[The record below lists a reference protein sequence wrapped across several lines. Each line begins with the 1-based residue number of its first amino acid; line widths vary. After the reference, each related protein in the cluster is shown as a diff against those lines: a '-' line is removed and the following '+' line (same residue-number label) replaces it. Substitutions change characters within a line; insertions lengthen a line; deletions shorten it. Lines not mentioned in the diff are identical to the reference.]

1 MSSHLPRN
9 TQDDGLAEDDIQ
21 VTSPTSYALRESIR
35 RSSSS
40 SFDFGTG
47 GAPAPALRTAS
58 SNERQSNRLSR
69 GSSFFTRAPPPPP
82 PQYPPQAATGGFN
95 NGMQSAPSSMNNN
108 SGMAR
113 PSSNPSLA
121 DMAAQGDYPQHGNS
135 LGPMSFATTPTGG
148 SSNNLTA
155 SYNSS
160 SNVTTGNGPSSSGTP
175 GHRRSSSRRSIFSR
189 ETFMLSREKES
200 PATIPEGVPLEIKCE
215 GFLTKRGHVFT
226 TWKTR
231 YFVLRGDVLEYFS
244 GEDKGKRYGSV
255 TVAKVAPWSG
265 EAHGFMF
272 YTTKQVPYYVY
283 AASEAERSKWLR
295 ALKEFVVE
303 PEEVSCEGYLTRRGH
318 LVPSQR
324 MAYYVLNGT
333 SLRHYADQSAYRENQ
348 SAIAEVD
355 VRSIAPWEGEPN
367 GLMFQTSTGNV
378 FYASADTLG
387 EQQKWIQTVKRSNAT
402 APEPVSCAG
411 YLTKQGHKRKSWKKR
426 YFILRGNLIAYYPDY
441 DLANSAK
448 GKPLAEVT
456 VEDVQKWDGE
466 PFGFMFMT
474 SEQVPYYVYADNDRE
489 RNKWMNALRKLTT
502 VAEEPTVE
510 KKRCPNCNAV
520 LTGSRFCGACGH
532 NLRGTTVGGDR
543 SGNNGNRRNQSMSGD
558 GMDYSQDDGE
568 MDDDNAFDELEA
580 LSEGARTLLL
590 AVMQTP
596 EGVDIGGDRDSAFP
610 SRVNKPKIEH
620 FAVQQQRLEV
630 QIPPTED
637 DEEEDDS
644 DKSYKQVVVEPTVS
658 PIATPASPVRR
669 PTPQPITVSAT
680 EQDDGD
686 NSDSPASS
694 PRKMPSPP
702 TPPASRSKGKT
713 SAKKPEPEPR
723 ATLTPNFAIV
733 DDGETKNSSFHS
745 FGGDS
750 DEESKADEPQPVP
763 VPARKSS
770 RSSGVHMAGMGRRKT
785 LGQLAA
791 ESSSDEEGETKLPT
805 KPPTMAYAKGEE
817 EDESKQEEEA
827 PGRKSSADSLELDM
841 GGIALLEE
849 ATSERP
855 DPRPSIRMS
864 ERSSKKDLYHYMER
878 ELDFTAQ
885 FIPSADAPVRCR
897 FYSSMAYA
905 SAKKVI
911 MFISDSGPLGL
922 WRQDLTDQTTTTDH
936 KWAMVRY
943 FSRAQEEG
951 YGIIVCNPFSNSVV
965 VYEAGGFE
973 RVVPIPNSSTP
984 KEHVLFVWD
993 QFVSKCKG
1001 QVSIMAFAR
1010 GGALVKSIL
1019 ETYETSA
1026 REKIHRVAFI
1036 ESKHEIDPTESFGI
1050 RELLGSRSINWE
1062 ASFEPLGGQI
1072 VDSQA
1077 RVGCVCLSIGYM
1089 PDNRVESDSDP
1100 RTLEKAEDPAFA
1112 FVGANPD
1119 RSGMTAVVR
1128 HVRTELRKVRKNGKT
1143 IAANNNKQRRHSN
1156 IVILGETD
1164 ANESSDL
1171 STGDND
1177 EKPTT
1182 PAAGG
1187 SADDKLNK
1195 PNYYLPKPIPK
1206 PARSASPGGNNSST
1220 SSIAAT
1226 STSSRDSGR
1235 QAVTDK
1241 DFELMKVV
1249 GQGGF
1254 GKVFLCRKTTAPHK
1268 DECYAMKVLKKQH
1281 VVSSGLVNTTMA
1293 ERRIL
1298 TEISHPFIVKLH
1310 YAFQSQSKLYLV
1322 MDYLSGGSLAFHLRR
1337 RRKFPED
1344 WARFYA
1350 AEVGAAMAH
1359 LHSVNIIYRDAK
1371 LENVLMD
1378 HEGHV
1383 RITDF
1388 GLSKIGV
1395 SDLKGATTFCGTAA
1409 YIAPELLK
1417 GNAYGKAADWW
1428 SFGILLYEM
1437 IGGKPPYYHR
1447 NRDIM
1452 FQTILKQEWV
1462 TFSPNFSDAAISLIR
1477 GVRLCFGSS
1486 DVWNSVLIPVC

>member
-1 MSSHLPRN
+1 MPMSSHLPRN
-9 TQDDGLAEDDIQ
+9 HDDDAAVLAEDDIQ

-40 SFDFGTG
+40 SFDFG
-47 GAPAPALRTAS
+47 APPPAVRTP
-58 SNERQSNRLSR
+58 SNTERQSNRLSR
-69 GSSFFTRAPPPPP
+69 GSSFFSRAPPPPP
-82 PQYPPQAATGGFN
+82 PQYPPQAPGGGFN
-95 NGMQSAPSSMNNN
+95 NGMQSAPN
-108 SGMAR
+108 SMAR

-121 DMAAQGDYPQHGNS
+121 AMDAQGGSYAQHGNS
-135 LGPMSFATTPTGG
+135 LGPMSFVTTPTGG
-148 SSNNLTA
+148 GSSNLTA
-155 SYNSS
+155 SYNQNSS
-160 SNVTTGNGPSSSGTP
+160 SSSTITTTNGPSSGP

-231 YFVLRGDVLEYFS
+231 YFVLRGNVLEYFS

-283 AASEAERSKWLR
+283 ASSEAERSKWLR

-303 PEEVSCEGYLTRRGH
+303 PEEVGCEGYLTRRGH

-441 DLANSAK
+441 DIANSAK
-448 GKPLAEVT
+448 GKPLAEVA

-543 SGNNGNRRNQSMSGD
+543 RNQSMSGD
-558 GMDYSQDDGE
+558 GMDYSQDDNE

-596 EGVDIGGDRDSAFP
+596 EGVDIGDRDSAFP
-610 SRVNKPKIEH
+610 SRVTKPKVER
-620 FAVQQQRLEV
+620 FPVQQKLEV
-630 QIPPTED
+630 QIPATQDEED
-637 DEEEDDS
+637 FEEEEEEEEDMH
-644 DKSYKQVVVEPTVS
+644 KQVVEPTVS
-658 PIATPASPVRR
+658 PIAKPATPARR
-669 PTPQPITVSAT
+669 LTPPSINVSAI
-680 EQDDGD
+680 EQDDD
-686 NSDSPASS
+686 DLSDSSSS
-694 PRKMPSPP
+694 PIMAPSPP
-702 TPPASRSKGKT
+702 TPPASRSKGKN
-713 SAKKPEPEPR
+713 AKKPDPEPR
-723 ATLTPNFAIV
+723 ATFTPNFAIV

-750 DEESKADEPQPVP
+750 DEESKADEPKPVP

-770 RSSGVHMAGMGRRKT
+770 RSSGVLMAGMGRRKT

-791 ESSSDEEGETKLPT
+791 ESSSDEDNDTKLPT

-817 EDESKQEEEA
+817 EDESKQEEA
-827 PGRKSSADSLELDM
+827 SGRKSSADSLELDM
-841 GGIALLEE
+841 GGIALMEE
-849 ATSERP
+849 ASSERR

-864 ERSSKKDLYHYMER
+864 ERSAKKDLYHYMER
-878 ELDFTAQ
+878 ELDFAPQ

-965 VYEAGGFE
+965 VYEAGGFD

-984 KEHVLFVWD
+984 KEHVLFVWE

-1112 FVGANPD
+1112 FVGANPE

-1143 IAANNNKQRRHSN
+1143 MAANNNNKQRRHSN

-1171 STGDND
+1171 STGDGD
-1177 EKPTT
+1177 EKPGT
-1182 PAAGG
+1182 P
-1187 SADDKLNK
+1187 SADDKLGK

-1206 PARSASPGGNNSST
+1206 PAKSASPGGNNSST
-1220 SSIAAT
+1220 SSTVA
-1226 STSSRDSGR
+1226 SSVSSRDSGR
-1235 QAVTDK
+1235 LAVSDK

-1477 GVRLCFGSS
+1477 GVRFALKLDFYMRFCMLMSIILYL
-1486 DVWNSVLIPVC
+1486 NSC

>member
-1 MSSHLPRN
+1 
-9 TQDDGLAEDDIQ
+9 
-21 VTSPTSYALRESIR
+21 
-35 RSSSS
+35 
-40 SFDFGTG
+40 
-47 GAPAPALRTAS
+47 
-58 SNERQSNRLSR
+58 
-69 GSSFFTRAPPPPP
+69 
-82 PQYPPQAATGGFN
+82 
-95 NGMQSAPSSMNNN
+95 
-108 SGMAR
+108 
-113 PSSNPSLA
+113 
-121 DMAAQGDYPQHGNS
+121 
-135 LGPMSFATTPTGG
+135 
-148 SSNNLTA
+148 
-155 SYNSS
+155 
-160 SNVTTGNGPSSSGTP
+160 
-175 GHRRSSSRRSIFSR
+175 
-189 ETFMLSREKES
+189 MLSREKES
-200 PATIPEGVPLEIKCE
+200 PSTIPEGVPLEIKCE

-226 TWKTR
+226 NWKTR

-244 GEDKGKRYGSV
+244 GEEKNKKYGSV
-255 TVAKVAPWSG
+255 TVAKVASWSG

-272 YTTKQVPYYVY
+272 YTTKQIPYYVY

-348 SAIAEVD
+348 SAIAEVE
-355 VRSIAPWEGEPN
+355 VRSVAPWDGEPN

-378 FYASADTLG
+378 FYASTDTVG
-387 EQQKWIQTVKRSNAT
+387 EQQKWLQTVKRSNAT

-426 YFILRGNLIAYYPDY
+426 YFILRGNLISYYSDY
-441 DLANSAK
+441 DIANSAK

-489 RNKWMNALRKLTT
+489 RNKWMNALRKLTA
-502 VAEEPTVE
+502 VVEEPQVE
-510 KKRCPNCNAV
+510 KKRCPNCSAV

-532 NLRGTTVGGDR
+532 NLRGTTVGESNARRNQGDR
-543 SGNNGNRRNQSMSGD
+543 SSMGD
-558 GMDYSQDDGE
+558 GMDSQDDPD

-596 EGVDIGGDRDSAFP
+596 EGVDIGDRDGAYP
-610 SRVNKPKIEH
+610 SRAAGSKAKIVTAPEPSM
-620 FAVQQQRLEV
+620 QRV
-630 QIPPTED
+630 
-637 DEEEDDS
+637 
-644 DKSYKQVVVEPTVS
+644 QVVESVDQKSEPEESKPAVS
-658 PIATPASPVRR
+658 PVASPASPV
-669 PTPQPITVSAT
+669 TPQPIAVGGGYQSESPPPSPTVI
-680 EQDDGD
+680 
-686 NSDSPASS
+686 
-694 PRKMPSPP
+694 PSPP
-702 TPPASRSKGKT
+702 TPPTSRNKN
-713 SAKKPEPEPR
+713 KKREPEPTR
-723 ATLTPNFAIV
+723 QTLTPNFSIV
-733 DDGETKNSSFHS
+733 ENGETKNASFTS
-745 FGGDS
+745 FGDS
-750 DEESKADEPQPVP
+750 DEESKDEPQPVP
-763 VPARKSS
+763 VPERKSS
-770 RSSGVHMAGMGRRKT
+770 RASGVHMGGMGRRKT
-785 LGQLAA
+785 LGMLAA
-791 ESSSDEEGETKLPT
+791 ESSSDDDETKLPT

-817 EDESKQEEEA
+817 EDESKQDEA
-827 PGRKSSADSLELDM
+827 RERKSSVESLELDM

-849 ATSERP
+849 PRQAVNRPDARSSIRLSERA
-855 DPRPSIRMS
+855 
-864 ERSSKKDLYHYMER
+864 SKKDLYHFMER
-878 ELDFTAQ
+878 ELDFTPQ

-922 WRQDLTDQTTTTDH
+922 WRQDPTDQTTTVDH
-936 KWAMVRY
+936 KWSMTHY

-993 QFVSKCKG
+993 QFVTKCKG
-1001 QVSIMAFAR
+1001 QVSIIAFAR

-1089 PDNRVESDSDP
+1089 PENTVEPDSSP
-1100 RTLEKAEDPAFA
+1100 KTLEKSEDPAFA

-1119 RSGMTAVVR
+1119 RPGMTAVVR
-1128 HVRTELRKVRKNGKT
+1128 HVRGELRKVRKTAKPSS
-1143 IAANNNKQRRHSN
+1143 NKPRRHSN

-1164 ANESSDL
+1164 ANENSDL
-1171 STGDND
+1171 STGDD
-1177 EKPTT
+1177 AEEKPGT
-1182 PAAGG
+1182 PAALA
-1187 SADDKLNK
+1187 SADEKGK
-1195 PNYYLPKPIPK
+1195 PNYYLPKAIPK
-1206 PARSASPGGNNSST
+1206 QSRSASPGGSSSV
-1220 SSIAAT
+1220 SSA
-1226 STSSRDSGR
+1226 SSRESDRNR

-1241 DFELMKVV
+1241 DFDLMKVV

-1254 GKVFLCRKTTAPHK
+1254 GKVYLCRKVTAPHK

-1310 YAFQSQSKLYLV
+1310 YAFQSQAKLYLV

-1350 AEVGAAMAH
+1350 AEVGAAIAH
-1359 LHSVNIIYRDAK
+1359 LHSVDIIYRDAK

-1417 GNAYGKAADWW
+1417 GNTYGKAADWW

-1477 GVRLCFGSS
+1477 GVRL
-1486 DVWNSVLIPVC
+1486 SVCLLFSPALCCRLY